1 MKKKID
7 VQLAEILVDTLE
19 CLGRVIASAQ
29 TPEEEKRATTTA
41 KKISKT
47 LEEIVDRKLYCHVKD
62 EVLFIEEAGSHNVL
76 LIRRLF
82 PSSLEISD
90 DGDEGKASAEA
101 PVIGCPVIGEPIK
114 EEKETPIFKHVL
126 WTD

>member
-47 LEEIVDRKLYCHVKD
+47 LEEIVNRKLYCHVKD
-62 EVLFIEEAGSHNVL
+62 EVLFIEEAGTHSVL

-82 PSSLEISD
+82 PSSLEITD
-90 DGDEGKASAEA
+90 DDSGEKA
-101 PVIGCPVIGEPIK
+101 PVIGYPVIGKPFK
-114 EEKETPIFKHVL
+114 EEKETQPFKHVL
-126 WTD
+126 WKD

>member
-47 LEEIVDRKLYCHVKD
+47 LEEIVNRKLYCHVKN
-62 EVLFIEEAGSHNVL
+62 EVLFIEEAGTHSVL
-76 LIRRLF
+76 LLRRLF
-82 PSSLEISD
+82 PSSLEITTD
-90 DGDEGKASAEA
+90 DSGEKAGAEA
-101 PVIGCPVIGEPIK
+101 PVIGYPVIGKPIK
-114 EEKETPIFKHVL
+114 EEKETPVFKHIL
-126 WTD
+126 

>member
-29 TPEEEKRATTTA
+29 TLEEEKRATTTA

-47 LEEIVDRKLYCHVKD
+47 LEEIVNRKLYCHVKD
-62 EVLFIEEAGSHNVL
+62 EVLFIEEAGTHSVL

-82 PSSLEISD
+82 PSSLEITD
-90 DGDEGKASAEA
+90 DDSGEEA
-101 PVIGCPVIGEPIK
+101 PAIGSPVISKSNK
-114 EEKETPIFKHVL
+114 EEKETLPFKHVL
-126 WTD
+126 WND

>member
-29 TPEEEKRATTTA
+29 TPEEEKRASTTA

-47 LEEIVDRKLYCHVKD
+47 LEEIVNRKLYCHVKD
-62 EVLFIEEAGSHNVL
+62 EVLFIEEAGTHSVL
-76 LIRRLF
+76 LVRRLF
-82 PSSLEISD
+82 PSSLEITD
-90 DGDEGKASAEA
+90 DDSGEEA
-101 PVIGCPVIGEPIK
+101 PVIGCPVIDKPIK
-114 EEKETPIFKHVL
+114 EEKETLPFKHVL
-126 WTD
+126 WND

>member
-47 LEEIVDRKLYCHVKD
+47 LEEIVNRKLYCHVKD
-62 EVLFIEEAGSHNVL
+62 EVLFIEEAGTHSVL

-90 DGDEGKASAEA
+90 DDRGEKA
-101 PVIGCPVIGEPIK
+101 PVIGSPVIGKPIK
-114 EEKETPIFKHVL
+114 EEKETLPFKHVL
-126 WTD
+126 WND